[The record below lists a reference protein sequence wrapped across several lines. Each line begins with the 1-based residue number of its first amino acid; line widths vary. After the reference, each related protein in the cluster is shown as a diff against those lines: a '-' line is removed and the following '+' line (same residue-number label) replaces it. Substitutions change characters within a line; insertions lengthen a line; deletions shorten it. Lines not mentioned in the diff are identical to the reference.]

1 MPTRVGDYFVAVR
14 LGQFLGMHFQD
25 ERKMSK
31 SGGSIQAE
39 SAHEMEFLLQSRER
53 FWSNV
58 ACCCCRVTKLLQ
70 INQVRKLDVKYCEK
84 KKKKT
89 KNVASFHSTTA
100 IFVCYVI
107 LSEQCW
113 WYHLHIV
120 SGNPN
125 SRQAVLN
132 RFLEGPQ
139 NIPDSPRCLQKLFV
153 VSLSLSLSSLHGSYT
168 GANWHT
174 KGMLLGWCLCCVYNS
189 PSGSLRVEQP
199 QIHKGRNSVVRVR
212 MRKIR

>member
-89 KNVASFHSTTA
+89 LQAFTAQQRSLCVTSFFLSNADDIICILCQETQTA
-100 IFVCYVI
+100 DKPY
-107 LSEQCW
+107 
-113 WYHLHIV
+113 
-120 SGNPN
+120 
-125 SRQAVLN
+125 
-132 RFLEGPQ
+132 
-139 NIPDSPRCLQKLFV
+139 
-153 VSLSLSLSSLHGSYT
+153 
-168 GANWHT
+168 
-174 KGMLLGWCLCCVYNS
+174 
-189 PSGSLRVEQP
+189 
-199 QIHKGRNSVVRVR
+199 
-212 MRKIR
+212 